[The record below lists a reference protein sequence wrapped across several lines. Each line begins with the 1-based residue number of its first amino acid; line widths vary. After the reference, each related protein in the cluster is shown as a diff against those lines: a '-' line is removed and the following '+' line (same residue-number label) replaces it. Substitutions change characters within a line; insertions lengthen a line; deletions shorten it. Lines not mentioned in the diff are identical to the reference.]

1 MFRPLFCRPAPFL
14 LVLGCSRPLV
24 GVDAEG
30 SEIVQETLHPLFFLA
45 SHTARAPTIS
55 PNITHFGSLV
65 SSMRA
70 TNPANK
76 IRLLPKVAP
85 MLIKYQSR
93 LWSQRGTKVNE
104 SNHGDNPLLRSTRIL
119 IATKRYATLQAMA
132 TTNILKWF
140 IKHPYSISREGSI
153 DLACCRLSTTDRR
166 SQQQSG
172 QITLQAVLINKSKF
186 LKVTHRTKMRKIEMP
201 RSMVKEA
208 LSW

>member
-14 LVLGCSRPLV
+14 LVLDCFRPLV

-85 MLIKYQSR
+85 MLIKCQSR

-104 SNHGDNPLLRSTRIL
+104 SNHGDNPLLRPTRIL
-119 IATKRYATLQAMA
+119 IATKSYATLQAMA
-132 TTNILKWF
+132 TTNIKTVQQTSLLY
-140 IKHPYSISREGSI
+140 IER
-153 DLACCRLSTTDRR
+153 RLDRLGLLSPIHDRR

-186 LKVTHRTKMRKIEMP
+186 LKVTHRTKIRKIEMP

-208 LSW
+208 LS